1 MIDPERA
8 KRVRLLGLDVDGVL
22 TDNGLWIGTVGG
34 QRVEFKRFDVQD
46 GLGFVLLRLS
56 GLDVCWVSGRVSD
69 STLERAKELRI
80 DEVVQD
86 RGANKLVPIQ
96 EILTRKGLTWDQL
109 AWVGD
114 DIADVPVLRKAGL
127 AVATDNAVAEAKALA
142 HHVTTRPGGQG
153 AVREVIV
160 DLLIARGEY
169 DAVLRRYLEERGDHP
184 L

>member
-1 MIDPERA
+1 MIDPARA
-8 KRVRLLGLDVDGVL
+8 RRIKLLGLDVDGVL

-34 QRVEFKRFDVQD
+34 ARVEFKRFDVQD
-46 GLGFVLLRLS
+46 GLGFVLLR
-56 GLDVCWVSGRVSD
+56 GTPIEVCWVSGRVSE
-69 STLERAKELRI
+69 STAERAKELKI
-80 DEVVQD
+80 TEVVQD
-86 RGANKLVPIQ
+86 RGANKLVPVQ
-96 EILTRKGLTWDQL
+96 EILTRKGLAWDQL

-127 AVATDNAVAEAKALA
+127 AIATENAVAEAKALA
-142 HHVTTRPGGQG
+142 HHETTRPGGYG

-169 DAVLRRYLEERGDHP
+169 DAALRRYLEERGDQP

>member
-1 MIDPERA
+1 MIDPARA
-8 KRVRLLGLDVDGVL
+8 KRIKLLGLDVDGVL

-46 GLGFVLLRLS
+46 GLGFVLLR
-56 GLDVCWVSGRVSD
+56 GTGVEVCWVSGRVSD
-69 STLERAKELRI
+69 STAERAKELRI
-80 DEVVQD
+80 AELVQD
-86 RGANKLVPIQ
+86 KGANKLVPVQ
-96 EILTRKGLTWDQL
+96 EILTRKGLGWDEL

-127 AVATDNAVAEAKALA
+127 AIATDNALPEAKALA
-142 HHVTTRPGGQG
+142 HHVTAKRGGHG

-160 DLLIARGEY
+160 DLLTARGEY
-169 DAVLRRYLEERGDHP
+169 AGALRRYLEERGDHP

>member
-1 MIDPERA
+1 MIDAERA
-8 KRVRLLGLDVDGVL
+8 KRIKLLGLDVDGVL

-56 GLDVCWVSGRVSD
+56 GVEVCWVSGRVSD
-69 STLERAKELRI
+69 STLERAKELKVT
-80 DEVVQD
+80 EVVQD
-86 RGANKLVPIQ
+86 SGANKLTPVQ
-96 EILTRKGLTWDQL
+96 EMLDRKGLTWDQL

-114 DIADVPVLRKAGL
+114 DIADLPVLRKAGL
-127 AVATDNAVAEAKALA
+127 AIVPENAVAEAKALA
-142 HHVTTRPGGQG
+142 HHVTTKSGGHG

-169 DAVLRRYLEERGDHP
+169 DGVLRRYLEVRGDHA

>member
-1 MIDPERA
+1 MIEPERA
-8 KRVRLLGLDVDGVL
+8 RRIKLLGLDVDGVL

-56 GLDVCWVSGRVSD
+56 GLEVCWVSGRVSD
-69 STLERAKELRI
+69 STLERARELKI
-80 DEVVQD
+80 ADVVQD
-86 RGANKLVPIQ
+86 KGANKLVPVQ
-96 EILTRKGLTWDQL
+96 EILTRKGLSWDEL

-127 AVATDNAVAEAKALA
+127 AIATDNAVAEAKALA
-142 HHVTTRPGGQG
+142 HHVTMKSGGHG

-169 DAVLRRYLEERGDHP
+169 DGVLRRYLEDRGDQP

>member
-1 MIDPERA
+1 MIEPERA
-8 KRVRLLGLDVDGVL
+8 KRIKLLGLDVDGVL

-56 GLDVCWVSGRVSD
+56 GLEVCWVSGRVSD
-69 STLERAKELRI
+69 STLERAKELKVT
-80 DEVVQD
+80 EVVQD
-86 RGANKLVPIQ
+86 SGANKLTPVQ
-96 EILTRKGLTWDQL
+96 SILDRKGLTWDQL

-114 DIADVPVLRKAGL
+114 DLADLPVLRKAGL
-127 AVATDNAVAEAKALA
+127 AIAPANAAAEAKALA
-142 HHVTTRPGGQG
+142 HHVTEKSGGNG

-169 DAVLRRYLEERGDHP
+169 DGVLRRYLEVRGDQP